1 MRQRFPLL
9 LLLALMGTPACG
21 QSATTPPDTVQAT
34 AATTGPQGPVWKT
47 FDEAVTAAQA
57 NGKKVLID
65 IYAPWCGWCRKMQAE
80 VYTMPAVLAYLDE
93 HFEIGRVNIEEEG
106 DTVQFRGYTLS
117 SAMLARG
124 LGASATP
131 TTVFLESEGEY
142 ITRLPGYVKGDD
154 FMNVLKFIGSE
165 AYRTQ
170 SYQDFTGQQ

>member
-1 MRQRFPLL
+1 MHKCFSLL
-9 LLLALMGTPACG
+9 LLTVVVSTAACG
-21 QSATTPPDTVQAT
+21 QPATTPPDTVQAATT
-34 AATTGPQGPVWKT
+34 AAPQGPAWKT
-47 FDEAVTAAQA
+47 FEEAVTAAQA

-80 VYTMPAVLAYLDE
+80 VYTLPAVLTYLDE
-93 HFEIGRVNIEEEG
+93 HFEIGRVNIDEEG
-106 DTVQFRGYTLS
+106 DTLQFRGYTLS

-131 TTVFLESEGEY
+131 TTVFLEPEGEY
-142 ITRLPGYVKGDD
+142 ITRLPGYVKSED
-154 FMNVLKFIGSE
+154 FMNVLKFIGSG